1 LPQNARKDNNK
12 KLVTVLKEKN
22 FIERMVLIC
31 FAKHCSSGKRAEHL
45 LTVVEKAKKRF
56 PVVYN

>member
-1 LPQNARKDNNK
+1 MTGETK
-12 KLVTVLKEKN
+12 KNSEILTVIKEKT

-56 PVVYN
+56 PVVYK